1 MRTSSSW
8 GDEHDSAQVEG
19 KFFRTFFSNVT
30 LFGAK
35 CWDLF
40 GGMAD
45 EQKPDCWCI
54 AEAHLRGTDLNIA
67 RRRLKKLGWR
77 SFGTQAISK
86 IAKETGLLP
95 NAPPEGPQG
104 RYHNSGGEMVLLG
117 AHLQASG
124 ITNQSMLL
132 VTDRL
137 SSGLRDGPYTW
148 SAFIWTPITAWKL
161 GPMKPEPKG

>member
-1 MRTSSSW
+1 MAHFLN
-8 GDEHDSAQVEG
+8 E
-19 KFFRTFFSNVT
+19 T

-45 EQKPDCWCI
+45 EQKPDCGCI
-54 AEAHLRGTDLNIA
+54 AEAHLRSTDLNVA

-95 NAPPEGPQG
+95 NAPQEGPQG
-104 RYHNSGGEMVLLG
+104 RFHNSGGELVLLG

-124 ITNQSMLL
+124 HHQPVDAAGYRSVIVRFKGWSLHL
-132 VTDRL
+132 VCLYLDSLQPR
-137 SSGLRDGPYTW
+137 GR
-148 SAFIWTPITAWKL
+148 AQ
-161 GPMKPEPKG
+161 